1 MKILNNSTNNKFS
14 FGRRPNDSTYWLLKN
29 PQSGMDEQ
37 ERVLAQDFIKK
48 HPNWEKDEALVHRLK
63 QDTMMAR
70 ALGKINTE
78 WHKWHIY
85 PIINIPLSIFAFI
98 YGTAMLVKNKG
109 NFTSL
114 KKMDKFLY
122 PFCIIGGIHL
132 TAESIKYIIT
142 GRHLFEKKK
151 DSPKTQP
158 SEKA

>member
-14 FGRRPNDSTYWLLKN
+14 FGKRPNDSTYWLLKN

-48 HPNWEKDEALVHRLK
+48 HPNWEQNEELVHRLK
-63 QDTMMAR
+63 QDTKMAR

-78 WHKWHIY
+78 WHKWDTY
-85 PIINIPLSIFAFI
+85 PIANIGLSIFAVIFS
-98 YGTAMLVKNKG
+98 TAMLVKNKG
-109 NFTSL
+109 NFSSL
-114 KKMDKFLY
+114 KKSEKFLY
-122 PFCIIGGIHL
+122 PFGIILGIDGI
-132 TAESIKYIIT
+132 AESIKYIIT